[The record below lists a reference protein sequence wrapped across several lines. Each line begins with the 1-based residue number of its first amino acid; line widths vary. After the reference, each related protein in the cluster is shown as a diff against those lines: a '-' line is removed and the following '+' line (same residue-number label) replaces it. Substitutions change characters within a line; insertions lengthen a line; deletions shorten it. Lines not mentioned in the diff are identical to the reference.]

1 MIFVCFCC
9 YIFYVQYY
17 MEIYIVFNKN
27 MVKIKRRFDF
37 RMEILDNI
45 MLVVEVWLQ
54 LQWLKILNFGIFVQ
68 VLFCKLD
75 IMYLFLVLM
84 ILKLIEYIGYLMLL
98 FFFGMV

>member
-17 MEIYIVFNKN
+17 KQKYIVLNKN

-37 RMEILDNI
+37 RMEILENI

-54 LQWLKILNFGIFVQ
+54 LQWLKILNLGIFVQ